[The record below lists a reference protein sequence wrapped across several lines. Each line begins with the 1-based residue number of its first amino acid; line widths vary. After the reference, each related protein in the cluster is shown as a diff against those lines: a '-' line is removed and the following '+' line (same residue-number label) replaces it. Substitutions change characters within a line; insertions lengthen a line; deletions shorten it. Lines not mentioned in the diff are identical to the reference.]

1 MSKSNNYHLCEAVMR
16 LRRTSNF
23 FLEKYFCKTSFR
35 KRSFTK
41 AVGTSVI
48 YSGAISM
55 SKNNLVNIYKENI
68 YSCVG
73 IRKQESLRSYVEV
86 NLVKINKIKIARYIS
101 YYSKYT
107 CDD

>member
-1 MSKSNNYHLCEAVMR
+1 MR

-55 SKNNLVNIYKENI
+55 SKNNLENIYKENI

>member
-1 MSKSNNYHLCEAVMR
+1 MR

-35 KRSFTK
+35 KRRAK
-41 AVGTSVI
+41 AISRAKHRTLGTSVI

-55 SKNNLVNIYKENI
+55 SKNNLENIYKENI